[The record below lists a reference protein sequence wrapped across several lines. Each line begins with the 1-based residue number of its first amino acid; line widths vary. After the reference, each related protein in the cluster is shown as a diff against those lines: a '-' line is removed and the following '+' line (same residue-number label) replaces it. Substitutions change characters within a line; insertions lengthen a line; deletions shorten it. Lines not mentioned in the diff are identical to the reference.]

1 MTYRPGD
8 DDGLALLAE
17 LRVRGMDVGVC
28 VVVPG
33 FNWGREG
40 CRHGWWFASRLV
52 KTVRLL
58 PIAALQNSITSIF
71 IRISNFHDEYI
82 TSQ

>member
-40 CRHGWWFASRLV
+40 CRHGWWFGSRLV
-52 KTVRLL
+52 KAVRLL
-58 PIAALQNSITSIF
+58 AIAALQNIFIVTSIF
-71 IRISNFHDEYI
+71 IRSSSSHDE
-82 TSQ
+82 